1 VEVILAS
8 NNRGKI
14 KEFSN
19 YLNQEII
26 PYNQIIKNIEIEENG
41 DSFKKN
47 AIIKAQAVFNLVDK
61 DKYIVISD
69 DSGISV
75 EALNFEPGIY
85 SARYAG
91 VGASDKDNLQKL
103 INNLKAKNIKSSKA
117 FYTAAI
123 AIVSK
128 LGTFTVHGWMH
139 GIVITQARGNNGF
152 GYDPIFIPNGFNKTL
167 GELDSDIKKN
177 ISHRYK
183 ALKLAMPIINM
194 LKAKYG

>member
-1 VEVILAS
+1 MKIILAS
-8 NNRGKI
+8 NNKGKI
-14 KEFSN
+14 KEFSS
-19 YLNQEII
+19 YLNQDII
-26 PYNQIIKNIEIEENG
+26 PYNQVIKNIEIEENG

-47 AIIKAQAVFNLVDK
+47 AIIKAQTIFNLINK

-91 VGASDKDNLQKL
+91 IDANDKENLEKL
-103 INNLKAKNIKSSKA
+103 INNLKAKNVNSSKA

-128 LGTFTVHGWMH
+128 FGIYTVHGWMH

-152 GYDPIFIPNGFNKTL
+152 GYDPIFIPDGFNKTL
-167 GELDSDIKKN
+167 GELSSDVKKD

-183 ALKLAMPIINM
+183 ALKLAIPIINM
-194 LKAKYG
+194 LKAKNG